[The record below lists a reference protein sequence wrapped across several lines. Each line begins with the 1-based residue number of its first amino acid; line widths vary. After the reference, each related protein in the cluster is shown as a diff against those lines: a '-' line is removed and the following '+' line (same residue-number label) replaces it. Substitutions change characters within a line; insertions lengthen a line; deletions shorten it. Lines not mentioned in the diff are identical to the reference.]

1 MNDARIDRLLDE
13 LVEPF
18 ETRTDGWADVRARSR
33 RAGGRYALLAAA
45 VAALLLVPAAV
56 ALRGQIASLFQGTPA
71 PPEISSSFEANNRV
85 ADMATQKGFGDRFP
99 HADVSRAHGVIEV
112 QTPDGPEDLWAAPTD
127 QGGQCWWVDF
137 VNDPSGPGAKYGFGT
152 CDTTQTSAPIEP
164 GLTWLEPHA
173 TLMTLFGRVHVKADR
188 VAVRLEDGTGLTL
201 PVVEGAFLASV
212 DNGSRLAHISAFEGN
227 DEVASW
233 EAPVG

>member
-1 MNDARIDRLLDE
+1 MSEPRLDDLLE
-13 LVEPF
+13 RFVAPF
-18 ETRTDGWADVRARSR
+18 DPRPDGWHDVLS
-33 RAGGRYALLAAA
+33 RAGGARRRYAIVAAA
-45 VAALLLVPAAV
+45 AAALLLVPTAV
-56 ALRGQIASLFQGTPA
+56 ALRGAITGLFQGTPA

-112 QTPDGPEDLWAAPTD
+112 QTPDGAEDLWAAPTD

-137 VNDPSGPGAKYGFGT
+137 ANDPSGPGGKYGFGT
-152 CDTTQTSAPIEP
+152 CDTTQSSAPIEP

-188 VAVRLEDGTGLTL
+188 VAVRLEDGTALTL